1 MQRRKGLIQ
10 RILERRELNRQAR
23 LQKQKIP
30 ERFKR
35 IPHEVEEAL
44 KQQIKNLI

>member
-1 MQRRKGLIQ
+1 MSQRKGLIL
-10 RILERRELNRQAR
+10 RILERRELNRQMR
-23 LQKQKIP
+23 LQKAKIP

-44 KQQIKNLI
+44 KRGYHR

>member
-1 MQRRKGLIQ
+1 MSQRKGLI
-10 RILERRELNRQAR
+10 RRVLERKELNRQVR

-35 IPHEVEEAL
+35 IPREVEEAL
-44 KQQIKNLI
+44 KQQAKK